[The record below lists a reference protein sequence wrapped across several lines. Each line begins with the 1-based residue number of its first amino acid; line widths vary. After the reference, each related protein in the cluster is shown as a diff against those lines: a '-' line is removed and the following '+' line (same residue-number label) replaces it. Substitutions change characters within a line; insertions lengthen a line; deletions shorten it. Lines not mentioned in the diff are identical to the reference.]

1 MKLGSLPELPVELLA
16 FATGTVRV
24 AAARRVATGVG
35 GGGTSAA
42 FDFAATP
49 ANLSWLPGLA
59 SRVPLFPHLLPW
71 L

>member
-24 AAARRVATGVG
+24 AAARRVAAGVG

-42 FDFAATP
+42 LDFAATP
-49 ANLSWLPGLA
+49 ANLSWPSGLA
-59 SRVPLFPHLLPW
+59 SRVPFPLPD
-71 L
+71 LPL